1 MTYPVRRVTDILG
14 RSMVVWKQSA
24 QISGVVQAMPVRRTW
39 HAGESAMTLEYRCTE
54 GQRTRSG
61 RSWGLI
67 LGPEYQDLLMEGSLR
82 SP

>member
-39 HAGESAMTLEYRCTE
+39 HAGES
-54 GQRTRSG
+54 GDIG
-61 RSWGLI
+61 V
-67 LGPEYQDLLMEGSLR
+67 
-82 SP
+82 